1 MTFALP
7 SVLALQVM
15 VHMWGELLVPAW
27 FWRQSLSMD
36 SKLTV
41 SARLVVQGATGILLS
56 TLVAHNCVMLM
67 EGKAWQ
73 SDRANWVDNQQ
84 G

>member
-1 MTFALP
+1 MPMTFALP

-56 TLVAHNCVMLM
+56 MLVPPSQLFN
-67 EGKAWQ
+67 
-73 SDRANWVDNQQ
+73 VDGRKGLAVRQ